1 MVFSDH
7 LNLQGA
13 NPLAGV
19 HDQRWGERFVDMAR
33 AYDPGLRVH
42 TLRAARALGLKCFEG
57 VYAAL
62 LGPSYETP
70 AEVRALRTLGADAVG
85 MSTVLEITAL
95 HQMGVPALA
104 VAIITNRA
112 SGLSPRPLSHEEV
125 LETAQAASWD
135 LARLIGAVLP
145 ALAAVDGVEE
155 SRSQGVEESRNS

>member
-1 MVFSDH
+1 
-7 LNLQGA
+7 
-13 NPLAGV
+13 
-19 HDQRWGERFVDMAR
+19 MAR
-33 AYDPGLRVH
+33 AYDPSLRAH

-70 AEVRALRTLGADAVG
+70 AEIRALRTLGADAVG
-85 MSTVLEITAL
+85 MSTVPEIVAL
-95 HQMGVPALA
+95 HQRGVPALA

-125 LETAQAASWD
+125 LETALAASRD
-135 LARLIGAVLP
+135 LARLIGAVLL